1 MGSAS
6 SKFRRHLQNGDE
18 YSALQVFET
27 NPELRKT
34 VDPNCFYWDP
44 GNQCTPLH
52 LAARHA
58 MKPLLRV
65 FLEDMQGDPNVRTG
79 KGETALHL
87 ASRVPCNVH
96 ARTSSAASRRAAC
109 LALLVLW
116 RGSEGETVLLDAQD
130 QDGNTALHYA
140 AASGI
145 KKCVE
150 LLVSQKASLFVEN
163 NQKET
168 ACDVASRAHHTSVA
182 EYLEIKMVFSDRVT
196 IEPEEQHLTVDASDK
211 GSTGLRPQ
219 DLQEAKDLL
228 LVETSDM
235 FHVPLFT
242 AEALLRTHDW
252 SQVALLEAWVQDP
265 VGCCLGAGVQPTTS
279 ALHARDVGPGPDP
292 RLVTQEFQDAS
303 LNSPRA
309 QACHLPPKTPCNIC
323 SEPMRDDPVA
333 VPCQHH
339 FCFSCWQ
346 CYLTLKI
353 QEGSVKGIVCPAVD
367 CPQLVPVDVIEQ
379 LVSPEMV
386 RRYLQFD
393 IEAFVETNPDIKW
406 CPWAGCG
413 RAVKLPVIAKP
424 PVLPHRAPPVSHAVD
439 CGNGHYFCWECR
451 GGAHAPC
458 SCDLWKQWR
467 TKVAEVKPEELE
479 SAWCHTE
486 DAANSLWMVT
496 NSKPCPSCKSPI
508 QKNEGCNHLKC
519 YKCKHDFCWVCLDP
533 WRKHNSATG
542 GYFRCNR
549 FEAVHR
555 AEERANTIIS
565 EAEAKNKEMRE
576 LQRFAYYYTH
586 FKEHESSHQ
595 TEEALLERA
604 AEKEELWL
612 SELGPGEENQ
622 SQARFLCSA
631 VQELL
636 RARRILCGSYAYGF
650 YLYEDG
656 YGRTVFDLM
665 QGVGNEGIDEC
676 SPCRECRGGAHA
688 PCSCDLWKQWRTKVA
703 EVKPEELESAWCH
716 TEDAANSLWMVTNS
730 KPCPSCKSP
739 IQKNEGCN
747 HLKCYKCKHD
757 FCWVCLDPW
766 RKHNSA
772 TGGYFRCNR
781 FEAVHRA
788 EERANTIISEAEAKN
803 KEMRELQR
811 FAYYYTHF
819 KEHESS
825 HQTEEALL
833 ERAAEKEELWLSELG
848 PGEENQSQARF
859 LCSAVQELLRARR
872 ILCGSY
878 AYGFYLYEDGYGR
891 TVFDLMQR
899 DLEEASGKLSG
910 MLCGRHLR
918 CPRRVVVEATDRVA
932 RKRLELLRAVAQGLV
947 PPESPPRAPRGVRKR
962 PYPTVLGLDP
972 PEDEQVLL
980 ALLESVGDAPLDDP
994 WVKDVRGCHA
1004 NVAALFDWPPE
1015 NDSNSSA
1022 DEDAEDLFGDVLGV
1036 CARDGCSRPRAR
1048 NPRTREMHEH
1058 CSFKCH
1064 RLDRNKDVRP
1074 ARYEAEFSMDLLI
1087 ALEMSRLQM
1096 IEDQRRFEQNQKN
1109 GSQDT
1114 NSERQ
1119 EAGGSGGALSPASP
1133 YGGATPSSESGR
1145 VGDAGGVRPLG
1156 TRNLATGASDNSH
1169 KLDKQLFGTQSKG
1182 P

>member
-1 MGSAS
+1 MGTAS
-6 SKFRRHLQNGDE
+6 GKFRRYLVNGDE
-18 YSALQVFET
+18 YSALQVFES
-27 NPELRKT
+27 NPELHKT

-44 GNQCTPLH
+44 ANQCTPLH

-65 FLEDMQGDPNVRTG
+65 FLEDMQGDPNLRTG

-87 ASRVPCNVH
+87 ASRVPWNGQ

-196 IEPEEQHLTVDASDK
+196 IEPEEQLLTVDASDK

-235 FHVPLFT
+235 LHVPLFT

-279 ALHARDVGPGPDP
+279 ALHARDVGPGLDP

-309 QACHLPPKTPCNIC
+309 QACHLPPKTPCDIC

-333 VPCQHH
+333 VPCQHQ

-353 QEGSVKGIVCPAVD
+353 QEGSVQGIVCPAVD

-439 CGNGHYFCWECR
+439 CGNGHYFCWECL

-467 TKVAEVKPEELE
+467 TKVAEIKPEELQ
-479 SAWCHTE
+479 SACCHTE

-519 YKCKHDFCWVCLDP
+519 CKCKHDFCWVCLDP

-549 FEAVHR
+549 FEAVNR
-555 AEERANTIIS
+555 AEVRAGIMIS
-565 EAEAKNKEMRE
+565 EAETKNKEMQE
-576 LQRFAYYYTH
+576 LKRFAHYYTR

-604 AEKEELWL
+604 AEKEERWL

-650 YLYEDG
+650 YLDEDG
-656 YGRTVFDLM
+656 YGRTVF
-665 QGVGNEGIDEC
+665 E
-676 SPCRECRGGAHA
+676 
-688 PCSCDLWKQWRTKVA
+688 
-703 EVKPEELESAWCH
+703 
-716 TEDAANSLWMVTNS
+716 
-730 KPCPSCKSP
+730 
-739 IQKNEGCN
+739 
-747 HLKCYKCKHD
+747 
-757 FCWVCLDPW
+757 
-766 RKHNSA
+766 
-772 TGGYFRCNR
+772 
-781 FEAVHRA
+781 
-788 EERANTIISEAEAKN
+788 
-803 KEMRELQR
+803 
-811 FAYYYTHF
+811 
-819 KEHESS
+819 
-825 HQTEEALL
+825 
-833 ERAAEKEELWLSELG
+833 
-848 PGEENQSQARF
+848 
-859 LCSAVQELLRARR
+859 
-872 ILCGSY
+872 
-878 AYGFYLYEDGYGR
+878 
-891 TVFDLMQR
+891 LMQR

-918 CPRRVVVEATDRVA
+918 CPRRVVVEAADRVA

-1015 NDSNSSA
+1015 NDSNSDSA
-1022 DEDAEDLFGDVLGV
+1022 DEDTEDLFGDVLGV
-1036 CARDGCSRPRAR
+1036 CSRDGCNRPRAR

-1119 EAGGSGGALSPASP
+1119 EAGGSGGALSPATP

-1145 VGDAGGVRPLG
+1145 AGDTGGVRPLG

>member
-451 GGAHAPC
+451 GAAHAPC

-467 TKVAEVKPEELE
+467 TKVAEVKPEE
-479 SAWCHTE
+479 
-486 DAANSLWMVT
+486 
-496 NSKPCPSCKSPI
+496 
-508 QKNEGCNHLKC
+508 
-519 YKCKHDFCWVCLDP
+519 YP

-565 EAEAKNKEMRE
+565 E
-576 LQRFAYYYTH
+576 
-586 FKEHESSHQ
+586 
-595 TEEALLERA
+595 TEE
-604 AEKEELWL
+604 
-612 SELGPGEENQ
+612 
-622 SQARFLCSA
+622 
-631 VQELL
+631 V
-636 RARRILCGSYAYGF
+636 
-650 YLYEDG
+650 
-656 YGRTVFDLM
+656 
-665 QGVGNEGIDEC
+665 
-676 SPCRECRGGAHA
+676 
-688 PCSCDLWKQWRTKVA
+688 
-703 EVKPEELESAWCH
+703 
-716 TEDAANSLWMVTNS
+716 
-730 KPCPSCKSP
+730 
-739 IQKNEGCN
+739 
-747 HLKCYKCKHD
+747 
-757 FCWVCLDPW
+757 
-766 RKHNSA
+766 
-772 TGGYFRCNR
+772 
-781 FEAVHRA
+781 
-788 EERANTIISEAEAKN
+788 
-803 KEMRELQR
+803 
-811 FAYYYTHF
+811 
-819 KEHESS
+819 
-825 HQTEEALL
+825 LL

-899 DLEEASGKLSG
+899 DLEETSGKLSG

-918 CPRRVVVEATDRVA
+918 CPRRVVVEAADRVA

-1022 DEDAEDLFGDVLGV
+1022 DEDAEDLFGDVL
-1036 CARDGCSRPRAR
+1036 
-1048 NPRTREMHEH
+1048 
-1058 CSFKCH
+1058 
-1064 RLDRNKDVRP
+1064 DVRP

-1109 GSQDT
+1109 GEPDAGMLSESLRSQLA
-1114 NSERQ
+1114 EQKAEAEALVEAIQEHYRQ
-1119 EAGGSGGALSPASP
+1119 HG
-1133 YGGATPSSESGR
+1133 GGATPSSESGR

-1169 KLDKQLFGTQSKG
+1169 KLDKQLFDTQSKG

>member
-87 ASRVPCNVH
+87 ASRVPYNVH

-665 QGVGNEGIDEC
+665 Q
-676 SPCRECRGGAHA
+676 
-688 PCSCDLWKQWRTKVA
+688 
-703 EVKPEELESAWCH
+703 
-716 TEDAANSLWMVTNS
+716 
-730 KPCPSCKSP
+730 
-739 IQKNEGCN
+739 
-747 HLKCYKCKHD
+747 
-757 FCWVCLDPW
+757 
-766 RKHNSA
+766 
-772 TGGYFRCNR
+772 
-781 FEAVHRA
+781 
-788 EERANTIISEAEAKN
+788 
-803 KEMRELQR
+803 
-811 FAYYYTHF
+811 
-819 KEHESS
+819 
-825 HQTEEALL
+825 
-833 ERAAEKEELWLSELG
+833 
-848 PGEENQSQARF
+848 
-859 LCSAVQELLRARR
+859 
-872 ILCGSY
+872 
-878 AYGFYLYEDGYGR
+878 
-891 TVFDLMQR
+891 R

-1109 GSQDT
+1109 GEPASSGDAGMLSESLRSQLAEQRAEAEALVEAIQEHYRQHAGSGRSQDT